1 MKKFSFDKLT
11 SELSKEFKEAFDE
24 KEVSELLKLGESYSK
39 DSPISTGKSLSL
51 SHVAFRGVKKLSD
64 QPDEKIDYYQEIGE
78 GINIWIADNNKGKSS
93 VLKIIKYVLTGKSSL
108 KPDVESWID
117 TILLGFK
124 IGNKNYTAF
133 LDASGTRLK
142 SKIFSIKLMTWEEL
156 EDTSKE
162 PMFETN
168 TKKDYIEKIETF
180 FFNQFSYYS
189 LRWTQ
194 KSPVKTKN
202 ELIEVGASW
211 KTYFKS
217 IYLES
222 RDSYDL
228 IFGDQGKKIF
238 QMLLG
243 LELTYPINQL
253 AIKRDFISDK
263 KGKAKLV
270 SETNLKEIQKNKKK
284 LETDLQN
291 IEKRIKDFNNR
302 VLAKS
307 SIDITGLN
315 KQYNLL
321 QSKSNKIL
329 EKRALLDKKG
339 NSLRR
344 KISSIKKQEITIND
358 DLVNIKSNIRKNEKR
373 ILELEEY
380 LEIGIFFSNLDI
392 KHCPSCNHS
401 IKEEK
406 KKINLA
412 AHKCALCDESV
423 SDTEHQ
429 LDITDYKQKISNLK
443 NSSIQLEN
451 NKTRLEKQ
459 RGDLNTEYVS
469 IYDKF
474 IAVEQEKENLDDIE
488 NISLQMK
495 KIDETIKAEVN
506 KPSVDPTEKDKLI
519 SKKAVVEYKLG
530 MIKKQSSKVSSDT
543 FDNKIKLLN
552 VAIDKLLSMRYEI
565 GKNILKRLQEI
576 MLNEIRVFGLTSITE
591 VNISEKFDIR
601 YKQNGSFITFNDI
614 TEGEQ
619 LRAKIAFYLSLIQLD
634 IELNSGRHTRFLMI
648 DSPSKEEG
656 DAKYLEGLSSVLKSI
671 QERFGKEL
679 QILIGT
685 AERGFTNVVEN
696 QYIKPVDTFVF

>member
-11 SELSKEFKEAFDE
+11 SELSKEFKDVF
-24 KEVSELLKLGESYSK
+24 KENEIRELLELGESYSK

-51 SHVAFRGVKKLSD
+51 SHIAFRGVKKLSD
-64 QPDEKIDYYQEIGE
+64 QSDEKIDYYQEIKE

-93 VLKIIKYVLTGKSSL
+93 ILKVIKYVLTGKSSL
-108 KPDVESWID
+108 KTDVESWID

-133 LDASGTRLK
+133 LDATGTRLK
-142 SKIFSIKLMTWEEL
+142 SKVFSTKLMTWEEL
-156 EDTSKE
+156 ENTSKE
-162 PMFETN
+162 PMFETK
-168 TKKDYIEKIETF
+168 TKKDYIEQIESF

-270 SETNLKEIQKNKKK
+270 SEINLKEIQKNKKQ
-284 LETDLQN
+284 LEIDLQSVKK
-291 IEKRIKDFNNR
+291 EIKDFNNR
-302 VLAKS
+302 ILAKS
-307 SIDITGLN
+307 SVDISALS

-329 EKRALLDKKG
+329 EKRTLLDKKA

-344 KISSIKKQEITIND
+344 KISSIKKEQTTID
-358 DLVNIKSNIRKNEKR
+358 EGLGSIKSNIQKNGKR
-373 ILELEEY
+373 VLELEEY

-392 KHCPSCNHS
+392 KSCPSCNHS
-401 IKEEK
+401 IKDEK

-429 LDITDYKQKISNLK
+429 LDVTDYKQKIKDLK
-443 NSSIQLEN
+443 NSSTQLEIS
-451 NKTRLEKQ
+451 KSKLKQ
-459 RGDLNTEYVS
+459 QRENLNTEYVNV
-469 IYDKF
+469 YDKS
-474 IAVEQEKENLDDIE
+474 IAVEQEKESLDNIE
-488 NISLQMK
+488 DISLQMK
-495 KIDETIKAEVN
+495 AIDETIKKEVN
-506 KPSVDPTEKDKLI
+506 KSTYNPKEKDKLI
-519 SKKAVVEYKLG
+519 AKKAVIEYKLG
-530 MIKKQSSKVSSDT
+530 KLEGTSSKTNSNS
-543 FDNKIKLLN
+543 FDNKINLLN
-552 VAIDKLLSMRYEI
+552 VAIDKLLATRYAI
-565 GKNILKRLQEI
+565 GKNILERLQEI
-576 MLNEIRVFGLTSITE
+576 MLKEIRVFGLTSITE
-591 VNISEKFDIR
+591 VKISEKFDIR
-601 YKQNGSFITFNDI
+601 YKQNGSFIAFNEI

-656 DAKYLEGLSSVLKSI
+656 DAKYLEGLSIVLKSI
-671 QERFGKEL
+671 QDRFGEEL

-685 AERGFTNVVEN
+685 AERGFTDVVEN
-696 QYIKPVDTFVF
+696 QYIKPTETFVF